1 MARKSSQARLLNYV
15 KINYYNCD
23 IQLYFLKKHTR
34 EKGSKRKK
42 KKDKG
47 VYSENMFF
55 IQIFTII
62 VSTYYYRGYFIT
74 EVFFKTFEGHHVTL
88 LFF

>member
-23 IQLYFLKKHTR
+23 IQLYFLKKHAR

-55 IQIFTII
+55 ILIFTII
-62 VSTYYYRGYFIT
+62 VSISSQKS
-74 EVFFKTFEGHHVTL
+74 FFKTFEGHHVTL